1 MRKLIKRLNNE
12 QIKHIASAF
21 RILGV
26 AAFLSVI
33 AKAESF
39 GHSVALVTAWLA
51 LESIAVLV
59 LHYLTPEDKKHG

>member
-26 AAFLSVI
+26 AAFLSAL
-33 AKAESF
+33 AKTDSYAR
-39 GHSVALVTAWLA
+39 SVALVAAWMA
-51 LESIAVLV
+51 LESIAVLF
-59 LHYLTPEDKKHG
+59 LQYLTTEDKQHG